1 MTTNNACEKCNSV
14 MSDTY
19 LTHLDGTTYILHC
32 CFECGYHYESGF
44 RYNKLTKQFVKYVRF
59 YP

>member
-1 MTTNNACEKCNSV
+1 
-14 MSDTY
+14 MSNTY
-19 LTHLDGTTYILHC
+19 LTHLDGTTYTLHC

-44 RYNKLTKQFVKYVRF
+44 RYNKLTKQFVEYIKF